1 MKQDGVKQ
9 DAVKLNGKLGTEK
22 FVLDHLGVAVESL
35 AKAVD
40 FYERTLG
47 LSVSGYETIPQ
58 EKTNVALLPLGET
71 RIELLEPT
79 ETDSPIGKFLAKR
92 GAGLHHICIR
102 VLDLQATVARLQERG
117 VKLVNPEPA
126 VGAGG
131 HRYVF
136 VHPESTGGV
145 LLELVQDQGVHE

>member
-1 MKQDGVKQ
+1 MNSVKQ
-9 DAVKLNGKLGTEK
+9 NSAKGSEQ

-35 AKAVD
+35 AQAVD

-71 RIELLEPT
+71 RLELLEPT
-79 ETDSPIGKFLAKR
+79 ETDSPIGRFLAKR
-92 GAGLHHICIR
+92 GAGLHHICLR
-102 VLDLQATVARLQERG
+102 VPDLRATVARLRESG
-117 VKLVNPEPA
+117 VRLVNPEPA

-136 VHPESTGGV
+136 VHPESAGGV
-145 LLELVQDQGVHE
+145 LLELVEDKEVPE